1 MKNQTNDAPKKQ
13 DKSSATDHNEMEL
26 YCFSDR
32 EFKITGIKMFTKVKQ
47 TIHEQSDNFHKEVE
61 NIKKHQTEILELK
74 NTITKMKN

>member
-13 DKSSATDHNEMEL
+13 DKSSATDYNDMES

-32 EFKITGIKMFTKVKQ
+32 EFKITGIKMFPKVKQ
-47 TIHEQSDNFHKEVE
+47 TIHEQSDNFHKEGE